1 MMRVLLIRGM
11 LVGVLAGLLSF
22 AVARILGEPPLARAI
37 AFEEQMA
44 AGHAGESHAHGT
56 AAAAHDH
63 GTAAESVSR
72 ATQSGIGLLTAIL
85 AYGAA
90 FGGLFAI
97 VFALVYGRVG
107 PWDARTTAVL
117 LAAAAFITVYFVPSL
132 KYPANPPAIGIAESI
147 GHRTQLY
154 FAMIAIAIVAMVIAV
169 MIAKNLVAARGS
181 FEATLTGG
189 AVFVGLVIIAGLL
202 MPALDDVPDGFPA
215 DVLWNFR
222 TASLA
227 IHAALWGTMGLVFG
241 SLAESVLSETRQSPR
256 RRIVSEN

>member
-1 MMRVLLIRGM
+1 MMRTLLIRGM

-37 AFEEQMA
+37 AFEEQVG
-44 AGHAGESHAHGT
+44 AGHAGESHADHGT

-63 GTAAESVSR
+63 GTAEESVSR

-97 VFALVYGRVG
+97 VFALVYRRVG

-147 GHRTQLY
+147 GYRTQLY
-154 FAMIAIAIVAMVIAV
+154 FAMIAIAIAAMVIAV
-169 MIAKNLVAARGS
+169 MIAKSLVAARGS
-181 FEATLTGG
+181 FEATLIGG
-189 AVFVGLVIIAGLL
+189 AAFVGLVIIAGVL
-202 MPALDDVPDGFPA
+202 MPSLDDVSDGFPA

-241 SLAESVLSETRQSPR
+241 SLAASVLQDA
-256 RRIVSEN
+256 